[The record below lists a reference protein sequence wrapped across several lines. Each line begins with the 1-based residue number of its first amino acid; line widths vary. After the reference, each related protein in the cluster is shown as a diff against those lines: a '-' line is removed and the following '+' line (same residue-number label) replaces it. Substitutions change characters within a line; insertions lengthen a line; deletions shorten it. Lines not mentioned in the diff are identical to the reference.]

1 MTPGLWGYLFKY
13 ALQHQAKG
21 NGAGFGLV
29 DYRNEKAITRA
40 ISARYQ
46 KDGSEILI
54 NDNGLS
60 DGYREQAKADPERN
74 FDPNT
79 NTPRRLTAPAV
90 VGDSQH
96 RLGGARAMVAGQSD
110 HLLDRALDARR
121 VQSADGGCDCRANPR
136 PAAAGGCPPHGPAY
150 HRGPGRTVPP
160 LFGSATNATRPQGQ
174 LTGLRRLG

>member
-1 MTPGLWGYLFKY
+1 MTPGLGGYLFNY

-21 NGAGFGLV
+21 NGVGFGLL
-29 DYRNEKAITRA
+29 DHRNEKAITRA

-79 NTPRRLTAPAV
+79 NTPRRLTPLA
-90 VGDSQH
+90 
-96 RLGGARAMVAGQSD
+96 ARSSPTS
-110 HLLDRALDARR
+110 H
-121 VQSADGGCDCRANPR
+121 S
-136 PAAAGGCPPHGPAY
+136 
-150 HRGPGRTVPP
+150 
-160 LFGSATNATRPQGQ
+160 GSV
-174 LTGLRRLG
+174 

>member
-21 NGAGFGLV
+21 NGAGFGLF

-40 ISARYQ
+40 ISARYH

-60 DGYREQAKADPERN
+60 DGYREQAKARPERN

-79 NTPRRLTAPAV
+79 NTPRRLTPLAAPQQATAV
-90 VGDSQH
+90 RYRFGRLQIGNQCLKKTCDSSSYSNP
-96 RLGGARAMVAGQSD
+96 AGLSSILIID
-110 HLLDRALDARR
+110 W
-121 VQSADGGCDCRANPR
+121 S
-136 PAAAGGCPPHGPAY
+136 
-150 HRGPGRTVPP
+150 
-160 LFGSATNATRPQGQ
+160 
-174 LTGLRRLG
+174 